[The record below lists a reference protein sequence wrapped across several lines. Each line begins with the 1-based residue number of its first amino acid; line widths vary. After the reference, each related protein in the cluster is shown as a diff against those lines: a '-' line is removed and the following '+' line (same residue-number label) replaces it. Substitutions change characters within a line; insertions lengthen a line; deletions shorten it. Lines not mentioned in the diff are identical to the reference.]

1 MRLLLPSPY
10 RLYIASFLLVI
21 ALLNVAVVSRPVATS
36 CLKIERRG
44 KFTCLKESVR
54 WPILYLVSDALPE
67 DYQIYLA
74 RWHPA
79 RKEYVSKDA
88 AFDEIQVVR
97 FFMEGTVP
105 DHRAGFEFVATP
117 NGNKIER
124 VEYPSSFGQRSFES
138 IMLRVDQ
145 VQLGNFACVDSMFNI
160 EFLQGVIDK
169 LIISDLDFIWTI
181 LRSIG
186 LSHSPAWRELCG
198 NMNRARAAWNE
209 RHRHFYTSQSKT

>member
-36 CLKIERRG
+36 CLKLERR
-44 KFTCLKESVR
+44 
-54 WPILYLVSDALPE
+54 VSDALPE

-88 AFDEIQVVR
+88 AFNEIQVVR

-124 VEYPSSFGQRSFES
+124 VEYPASFGQRSFES

-160 EFLQGVIDK
+160 EFLQGVTDK
-169 LIISDLDFIWTI
+169 LIISDLDFVLTI

-209 RHRHFYTSQSKT
+209 RHRHLYTSPSESKT